1 MAIQD
6 PTIRADLS
14 IEEVSVIDRGPAVSW
29 GAILAG
35 AFAAAALSFVLL
47 PIGAAFGLS
56 VASPW
61 DFGRRSMAETA
72 AAAGIGAAVFL
83 IIVHAL
89 SSGVG
94 GYLAGRL
101 RSKLRGLR
109 GDETYFRDTAHGL
122 VVWAVSAVAA
132 ISLIAVIATGAAR
145 GGVAL
150 GAAGL
155 NAAGQAAGGTMAGVA
170 PAWMEQARHDRDSIA
185 YYIDSLFRPVETT
198 VAPAPATGG
207 TTGQATTEQTATLP
221 ATPEAGTAMTFP
233 QAQSN
238 TDQHGHRD
246 VVARL
251 LRMGLDGEF
260 QPEDK
265 AYLVQVVAQQTG
277 LSQSEAQKRV
287 DQVIDRAKVAKVN
300 VEQKAKEVADA
311 TRKAGMYTALWS
323 AVAMLAGAFSAALAA
338 TWGGRARDL

>member
-14 IEEVSVIDRGPAVSW
+14 IEEIALVDRGPAVSW

-47 PIGAAFGLS
+47 AIGAAFGLS
-56 VASPW
+56 VVSPW
-61 DFGRRSMAETA
+61 DFGRHPMAETA
-72 AAAGIGAAVFL
+72 AAAGIGAAIFL
-83 IIVHAL
+83 IVVHAL

-101 RSKLRGLR
+101 RSKLSGLR

-122 VVWAVSAVAA
+122 VVWAVSAVATVFL
-132 ISLIAVIATGAAR
+132 IGLIAAGAAS
-145 GGVAL
+145 GGVVL
-150 GAAGL
+150 GTAGL
-155 NAAGQAAGGTMAGVA
+155 NAAGQAAGGAMAGAA

-185 YYIDSLFRPVETT
+185 YYVDSLFRPSRPS
-198 VAPAPATGG
+198 VAPAPATGSA
-207 TTGQATTEQTATLP
+207 TGQADAGQAATSP
-221 ATPEAGTAMTFP
+221 ATPEAGAPMTSP
-233 QAQSN
+233 QAGSN
-238 TDQHGHRD
+238 ADQRGQRE

-277 LSQSEAQKRV
+277 MPQAEVQKRV
-287 DQVIDRAKVAKVN
+287 DEIIDRAKAAKAN
-300 VEQKAKEVADA
+300 VEQKAKEAADA
-311 TRKAGMYTALWS
+311 ARKAGMYTALWS
-323 AVAMLAGAFSAALAA
+323 AVAMLGGAFSAALAA